1 MMRRTTLA
9 GAVMLALCTAGAAA
23 AGAAGPAAA
32 GTAGAA
38 ATGGAGPT
46 AAGTAGPGA
55 VGDRPVLRPLHDVDV
70 IYALDA
76 GGGTTLQ
83 ERMRWDVASKRLRIE
98 PPTAELYV
106 IIDFS
111 ARRMSTVR
119 LGDKLVLE
127 TMAPDNTAG
136 VPDAAA
142 AAAVRQGTDTV
153 AGLAC
158 TEWDMT
164 DAAGEVVRL
173 CLTSDGVLLRAY
185 SDGRRLLSAETVHY
199 GPVDATLF
207 EVPAGYRHEQRGPQ
221 PGSPQGASGKPGATP

>member
-1 MMRRTTLA
+1 MRRTTLA
-9 GAVMLALCTAGAAA
+9 GAVMLMLCIAGATA
-23 AGAAGPAAA
+23 AGAAGPAGPAA
-32 GTAGAA
+32 G
-38 ATGGAGPT
+38 
-46 AAGTAGPGA
+46 
-55 VGDRPVLRPLHDVDV
+55 GDRPVLRPLHDVDV

-76 GGGTTLQ
+76 GNGTNLQ

-119 LGDKLVLE
+119 LAEKVVLE

-142 AAAVRQGTDTV
+142 AAAVRRGADTV

-164 DAAGEVVRL
+164 DAAGETVRL
-173 CLTSDGVLLRAY
+173 CLTDDGVLLRAY
-185 SDGRRLLSAETVHY
+185 SDGRRLLSAET
-199 GPVDATLF
+199 GALQPLDATLF
-207 EVPAGYRHEQRGPQ
+207 EVPDGYRHEKRGPQ
-221 PGSPQGASGKPGATP
+221 PGSPPGASGKPGGPP